1 MVAIYPDLAQSRAG
15 HRWRIRRRGS
25 DRARLRAPE
34 IDRRLAR
41 FTTTALSALSI
52 SELANCFV
60 NYATAICRQDGG
72 TLIPRLPAP
81 PGIAANRGEDTA
93 MAMQHAQFISAKRLA
108 VATISIFAL
117 IPILRTDGAGAR

>member
-1 MVAIYPDLAQSRAG
+1 M
-15 HRWRIRRRGS
+15 
-25 DRARLRAPE
+25 
-34 IDRRLAR
+34 
-41 FTTTALSALSI
+41 ALSALSI

-60 NYATAICRQDGG
+60 NYAIAICRQDGG

-81 PGIAANRGEDTA
+81 PGIADNRGEDTA

>member
-1 MVAIYPDLAQSRAG
+1 MVAIYPDLAG
-15 HRWRIRRRGS
+15 KVVLVIRHRGS

-41 FTTTALSALSI
+41 FTTMALSALSI

-60 NYATAICRQDGG
+60 NYAIAICRQDGG

-81 PGIAANRGEDTA
+81 PGIADNRGEDTA
-93 MAMQHAQFISAKRLA
+93 MSMQHAQFISAKRDNIFLRADPDLA
-108 VATISIFAL
+108 H
-117 IPILRTDGAGAR
+117 

>member
-41 FTTTALSALSI
+41 FTTMALSALSI

-60 NYATAICRQDGG
+60 NYAIAICRQDGD

-81 PGIAANRGEDTA
+81 TGIAANRGEDTA
-93 MAMQHAQFISAKRLA
+93 MAFHTHSSSHQNDSL
-108 VATISIFAL
+108 
-117 IPILRTDGAGAR
+117 LRQYLSSR